1 MGAVTYPAEGM
12 GSFIDLN
19 FIPVQVQVDNKA
31 LMEKYGVTWTPT
43 LLVLDADGKE
53 HYRVVGYVPPEE
65 FIPLFMV
72 AKARWYLDTEQFA
85 EARATLEEM
94 LSRCPHPRA
103 TAEAIYFLAVSKYKM
118 DHDPKPLR
126 AAYDE
131 LMAKYPDSE
140 WVRRAEP
147 FSQINL

>member
-1 MGAVTYPAEGM
+1 MGAVTYPTEGI

-19 FIPVQVQVDNKA
+19 FLPVQVETSNKELA
-31 LMEKYGVTWTPT
+31 ERYGVSWTPT
-43 LLVLDADGKE
+43 LLVLDAEGKE

-72 AKARWYLDTEQFA
+72 AKARWCMDTEQFA
-85 EARATLEEM
+85 AARAILEEM
-94 LSRCPHPRA
+94 LGRCPHPRA
-103 TAEAIYFLAVSKYKM
+103 AAEAIYFLAVSRYKM
-118 DHDPKPLR
+118 SQDPKPLR

-131 LMAKYPDSE
+131 LKAKYPNSE